1 MVMHN
6 NETFLIPNYM
16 TSFKCIGKECID
28 SCCTGGWNID
38 IDKETYK
45 NYINSSEKK
54 ISLISKQ
61 YLVRNDTKSNL
72 SYATVKHKNRS
83 CPFLADNKSCD
94 AYNILG
100 KENLS
105 IACSTYP
112 RVAKKLGNLNF
123 ITGELSCP
131 EVSKLCLSTPNIKIN
146 EFKKNKLKNIFNSNK
161 IHIFDIPQGFPEK
174 VKDFFEKAISILTNK
189 DTLFQNLE
197 EIILYFYNIKNKV
210 DNFSQSNAF
219 LLEKE
224 KLKNSNLLYQSQFLP
239 KIFFTENLAK
249 HTRFLRICIKAVEK
263 SKYFELTE
271 NDFKIIYINNYK
283 NKFNKFI
290 RNYNFVYKK
299 FFLNEFIKNIEC
311 FQLST
316 DIFDNF
322 IREVL
327 FKINIS
333 NFLTTCLIFEENKK
347 ITLNDYIEVISA
359 ISKSTQNSKEK
370 STLIIN
376 FFKKLDKNNL
386 FLRLFDIY

>member
-6 NETFLIPNYM
+6 NETFVTPDYM
-16 TSFKCIGKECID
+16 TRFKCIGKNCID
-28 SCCTGGWNID
+28 SCCTGWNID

-54 ISLISKQ
+54 INLISKK
-61 YLVRNDTKSNL
+61 YLVKNNTETNISFGKIKNKNL
-72 SYATVKHKNRS
+72 S
-83 CPFLADNKSCD
+83 CPFLTENKLCD

-100 KENLS
+100 KESLS
-105 IACSTYP
+105 IGCSTYP
-112 RVAKKLGNLNF
+112 RVIKRVGSESF
-123 ITGELSCP
+123 IAGETSCP
-131 EVSKLCLSTPNIKIN
+131 EITKLCLSNPNIKIN
-146 EFKKNKLKNIFNSNK
+146 KLKKNELKNIFNSNK
-161 IHIFDIPQGFPEK
+161 IHSFNVSEGFPEK
-174 VKDFFEKAISILTNK
+174 LKDFFEKVITILSNK
-189 DTLFQNLE
+189 KTLFQNLE
-197 EIILYFYNIKNKV
+197 EIILYFYKINNKV
-210 DNFSQSNAF
+210 DYFSKSKAF
-219 LLEKE
+219 RLEKE
-224 KLKNSNLLYQSQFLP
+224 KLKESNLLIQSNFLP
-239 KIFFTENLAK
+239 KMFFKKNLSN
-249 HTRFLRICIKAVEK
+249 HSRFLRICIKAAEK
-263 SKYFELTE
+263 SRYFELTE

-283 NKFNKFI
+283 NKFNEFI
-290 RNYNFVYKK
+290 RNYSFVYKN

-327 FKINIS
+327 FKMNIS
-333 NFLTTCLIFEENKK
+333 NFLTTCLTFEENKK

>member
-6 NETFLIPNYM
+6 NKTFVTPDYM
-16 TSFKCIGKECID
+16 TRFKCIGKNCID
-28 SCCTGGWNID
+28 SCCTGWNID

-54 ISLISKQ
+54 INLISKK
-61 YLVRNDTKSNL
+61 YLVKNNTETNISFAKIKNKNL
-72 SYATVKHKNRS
+72 S
-83 CPFLADNKSCD
+83 CPFLTDNKLCD

-100 KENLS
+100 KESLS
-105 IACSTYP
+105 IGCSTYP
-112 RVAKKLGNLNF
+112 RVIKRVGSESF
-123 ITGELSCP
+123 IAGETSCP
-131 EVSKLCLSTPNIKIN
+131 EITKLCLSNPNIKIN
-146 EFKKNKLKNIFNSNK
+146 NLKKDELKNIFNSNK
-161 IHIFDIPQGFPEK
+161 IHSFNVSEGFPEK
-174 VKDFFEKAISILTNK
+174 LKDFFEKVITILSNK
-189 DTLFQNLE
+189 KTLFQNLE
-197 EIILYFYNIKNKV
+197 EIILYFYKINNKV
-210 DNFSQSNAF
+210 DYFSKSKAF
-219 LLEKE
+219 RLEKE
-224 KLKNSNLLYQSQFLP
+224 KLKESNLLIQSNFLP
-239 KIFFTENLAK
+239 KMFFKENLSN
-249 HTRFLRICIKAVEK
+249 HSRFLRICIKAAEK
-263 SKYFELTE
+263 SRYFELTE

-283 NKFNKFI
+283 NKFNEFI
-290 RNYNFVYKK
+290 RNYSFVYKN

>member
-1 MVMHN
+1 MVMNN
-6 NETFLIPNYM
+6 NEIFLTPDYM
-16 TSFKCIGKECID
+16 INFKCIGKDCMD
-28 SCCTGGWNID
+28 SCCTGWNIE

-54 ISLISKQ
+54 INSISKK
-61 YLVRNDTKSNL
+61 YIVKNSSEANL
-72 SYATVKHKNRS
+72 SYAKVKNKNQS
-83 CPFLADNKSCD
+83 CPFLADNKSCE

-105 IACSTYP
+105 IGCSTYP
-112 RVAKKLGNLNF
+112 RVVKKLGNFRF
-123 ITGELSCP
+123 IAGELSCP
-131 EVSKLCLSTPNIKIN
+131 EISKLCLSKPDIKLN
-146 EFKKNKLKNIFNSNK
+146 KLKKNELKNIFNSNK
-161 IHIFDIPQGFPEK
+161 IHTYDIPQDLPDK
-174 VKDFFEKAISILTNK
+174 IRDFFEMVFIKLSNK
-189 DTLFQNLE
+189 ETFFKNLE
-197 EIILYFYNIKNKV
+197 EIILYFYNINNKF
-210 DNFSQSNAF
+210 NFFYKSNSF

-224 KLKNSNLLYQSQFLP
+224 KLKESNLLMQSNFLP
-239 KIFFTENLAK
+239 KMFFKKNLAN
-249 HTRFLRICIKAVEK
+249 HSRFLRICIEAAEK

-283 NKFNKFI
+283 NKFNEFI
-290 RNYNFVYKK
+290 KNYSYVYKN

-333 NFLTTCLIFEENKK
+333 NFLITCLTFKENKR
-347 ITLNDYIEVISA
+347 ITLNNYIEVISA

-370 STLIIN
+370 SMLIIN
-376 FFKKLDKNNL
+376 FFKKLDTNNL